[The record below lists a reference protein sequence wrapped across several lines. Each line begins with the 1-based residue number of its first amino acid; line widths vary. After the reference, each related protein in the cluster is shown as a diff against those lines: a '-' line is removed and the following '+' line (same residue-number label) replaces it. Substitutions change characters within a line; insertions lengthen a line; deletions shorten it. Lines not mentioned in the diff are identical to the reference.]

1 MGNRK
6 KPRKPINRISRAKH
20 SLNPDRSNKG
30 GKGFGQLRS
39 SSTVRRL
46 LMYKNFKAKYD
57 RHGKMVQAAPFQ
69 GTLKSGTVARV
80 EPNRRWFGNTRVI
93 GQEDLQKFQENLGK
107 AVADPYSVV
116 LRQTKLPITLLAEKR
131 KNARSHVLDTEAFHL
146 TFGPKAQRKKP
157 KIVTDDLQEMIND
170 VASKNER
177 YDEDEDAYR
186 KRGAAHAER
195 YEPQDPLFRKGQ
207 SKRIWNELY
216 KVLDSSDVV
225 LEVLDAR
232 DPMGTRCFN
241 VEKFLKK
248 EKPHKHLLLVLNKVD
263 LIPKWATVSFFVRF
277 DIPMAEYLF
286 LKKRW
291 IKQLSPEYPT
301 IAFRADLKNPFGK
314 GALINVLRQLAKLH
328 SDRQQISVGF
338 IGFPNVGKS
347 SIINALRSKKVCNV
361 APIAGETKVWQY
373 VTLMRQ
379 IYLIDCPGIVYPTGN
394 SEAQL
399 ILKGV
404 VRVENVKEPSEYI
417 DQVLQRVRREYLIR
431 TYQVDKWSTADE
443 FLATLCNRNGRLLK
457 GGEPDVNASARMVLN
472 DFQRGKL
479 PYYVLP
485 DLNKES
491 VVKNTSSRDD
501 KVDRVRVHQD
511 IAQVTL
517 SAEFVDEDKKNDMT
531 ESEADNSEAVGELD
545 LQKAESCSVASDV
558 DSCSGLSGISGMSDL
573 DASMSDDGDELS
585 KVSKQ
590 LTKKSRSHM
599 PSKKGGRAP
608 ISARK
613 KKIRKQ
619 VGIVDFT
626 QEPVGRFS
634 NRQRRKKKKPKH
646 QI

>member
-1 MGNRK
+1 MGNRT
-6 KPRKPINRISRAKH
+6 KPRKALNRISHAKH

-30 GKGFGQLRS
+30 GKGSGQLRS

-57 RHGKMVQAAPFQ
+57 RRGKMVRPAPFQ

-93 GQEDLQKFQENLGK
+93 GQQALQKFQENLGK
-107 AVADPYSVV
+107 AIADPYLCV
-116 LRQTKLPITLLAEKR
+116 LRQTKLPVTLLMEKR

-157 KIVTDDLQEMIND
+157 KVATDDLQEMVNEA
-170 VASKNER
+170 ASRSER
-177 YDEDEDAYR
+177 YDEVEDSYL
-186 KRGAAHAER
+186 KREADSEHCEF
-195 YEPQDPLFRKGQ
+195 QDPLFRKGQ

-263 LIPKWATVSFFVRF
+263 LIPKWAT
-277 DIPMAEYLF
+277 
-286 LKKRW
+286 KRW
-291 IKQLSPEYPT
+291 IKQLSSEYPT
-301 IAFRADLKNPFGK
+301 VAFRAELKSPFGK

-328 SDRQQISVGF
+328 SERQQISVGF

-379 IYLIDCPGIVYPTGN
+379 VYLIDCPGIVYPTGN

-417 DQVLQRVRREYLIR
+417 DHVVQRVRKEYLVR
-431 TYQVDKWSTADE
+431 TYQVDNWNTASE
-443 FLATLCNRNGRLLK
+443 FLVALCNRNGRLLK

-479 PYYVLP
+479 PYYVPPPEL
-485 DLNKES
+485 KEEN
-491 VVKNTSSRDD
+491 VAEDRSSGNDA
-501 KVDRVRVHQD
+501 VANVRVHQD
-511 IAQVTL
+511 IAQVVT
-517 SAEFVDEDKKNDMT
+517 STEFVVEDKRCDLNEEEVDGSQCGEER
-531 ESEADNSEAVGELD
+531 ESVLD
-545 LQKAESCSVASDV
+545 SDKAESVLSSVSDV
-558 DSCSGLSGISGMSDL
+558 DSCDGLSGISGLSDL
-573 DASMSDDGDELS
+573 DYSVSDDADLPKGEHERPQNTYLRKCASAKDRS
-585 KVSKQ
+585 RPPINVKR
-590 LTKKSRSHM
+590 KK
-599 PSKKGGRAP
+599 
-608 ISARK
+608 ARK
-613 KKIRKQ
+613 QI
-619 VGIVDFT
+619 GIVDFT
-626 QEPVGRFS
+626 QEPDSCFS
-634 NRQRRKKKKPKH
+634 NRRKRRRKKPKH
-646 QI
+646 QM

>member
-1 MGNRK
+1 MGTRK
-6 KPRKPINRISRAKH
+6 KARKPMDRVSHAKH

-46 LMYKNFKAKYD
+46 LMYKNFKAKYN

-69 GTLKSGTVARV
+69 GTLKSGTMARV

-107 AVADPYSVV
+107 AIADPYSFV

-131 KNARSHVLDTEAFHL
+131 KNVRSHVLDTEAFHL

-157 KIVTDDLQEMIND
+157 KIVTDDLQEMITD
-170 VASKNER
+170 AESKHER
-177 YDEDEDAYR
+177 YDEDEDVYR
-186 KRGAAHAER
+186 KRGVDKDR

-263 LIPKWATVSFFVRF
+263 LIPKWAT
-277 DIPMAEYLF
+277 
-286 LKKRW
+286 KRW
-291 IKQLSPEYPT
+291 IRQLSSEYPT

-338 IGFPNVGKS
+338 VGFPNVGKS

-394 SEAQL
+394 SEEQL

-417 DQVLQRVRREYLIR
+417 EHVLHRVRREYLVR

-443 FLATLCNRNGRLLK
+443 FLTALCNRNGRLLK

-485 DLNKES
+485 PDLDRETEAKRRSGE
-491 VVKNTSSRDD
+491 KDL
-501 KVDRVRVHQD
+501 VDRVRVHQN

-517 SAEFVDEDKKNDMT
+517 SAEFVDEDKKNDLT
-531 ESEADNSEAVGELD
+531 ESEADNNSEAVSERQSEFD
-545 LQKAESCSVASDV
+545 LQNAESCSVASDV

-573 DASMSDDGDELS
+573 DASISDEDDELP
-585 KVSKQ
+585 KVSKPPI
-590 LTKKSRSHM
+590 TRR
-599 PSKKGGRAP
+599 KGGRAP
-608 ISARK
+608 KLAGK
-613 KKIRKQ
+613 KKMGKQ
-619 VGIVDFT
+619 AGIVDFT
-626 QEPVGRFS
+626 QEPISAAGK
-634 NRQRRKKKKPKH
+634 RQRSYLSV
-646 QI
+646 IL